1 MPTDSTHNRFSV
13 DPGVLALFPEMRLVV
28 AIARDLDNGRAAPG
42 VDETWIETWSRA
54 GTLEVANPQS
64 HPRVRAWREDFK
76 AFGVSMK
83 RFPISIEPMLRRAL
97 KGGEPFRI
105 NPLVDLHNTLSLRH
119 VCPAGAFDLDALEA
133 DLQLRFTT
141 EADRFTALDAGE
153 PVQVDAGE
161 VAYASGNTVLTR
173 HFMWRQAREG
183 LIGPSSHNLF
193 FVSEIP
199 GVAGEQVAR
208 QMEND
213 IREGLANHFDL
224 DCKTFVM
231 DASLTSIEW

>member
-1 MPTDSTHNRFSV
+1 MPTDSSCRRFRV
-13 DPGVLALFPEMRLVV
+13 DPGVLALFPGMRLVV
-28 AIARDLDNGRAAPG
+28 ALARGLDNARGCPG
-42 VDETWIETWSRA
+42 VDAHWTEAWNDA
-54 GTLEVANPQS
+54 GALDVPNAQS

-83 RFPISIEPMLRRAL
+83 RFPISIEAMLRRAL

-105 NPLVDLHNTLSLRH
+105 NPLVDLYNTLSLRH

-141 EADRFTALDAGE
+141 DVDRFTALDAQA
-153 PVQVDAGE
+153 PVPVDAGE
-161 VAYASGNTVLTR
+161 VAYASANTVLTR
-173 HFMWRQAREG
+173 HFMWRQAREA
-183 LIGPSSHNLF
+183 LIGPGSRNLF

-199 GVAGEQVAR
+199 GVAGEVVAR

-213 IREGLANHFDL
+213 IKDGLAKHFSL
-224 DCKTFVM
+224 DCETFVM
-231 DASLTSIEW
+231 DSSLTSIEW